1 MTLFYSVAELNQAR
15 TIESS
20 YQFSKQNP
28 IEKMSTD
35 KAGSSRQNRRVDR
48 FVAKLTPN
56 EDMVFIENKF
66 WLKFQGEIR
75 GRNVILMDP
84 AGFTFN
90 VSVEFHGYNEVGI
103 MTGVENIVTRYNL
116 VKSYWV
122 LFTYKGNCEFDI
134 RVVNGNVEVNYPRV
148 ETDEDVDVQPVE
160 YEEDPE
166 EPLFMWEVTLTKAAA
181 SGANALLIP
190 ARIVRDILDNN
201 QEVVTV
207 IDEGGELIPCKV
219 LKPKRRPSERYL
231 SSGWYE
237 FIRGKK
243 LKVGDKI
250 RFYSDDSMESLSA
263 VVERI

>member
-1 MTLFYSVAELNQAR
+1 M
-15 TIESS
+15 
-20 YQFSKQNP
+20 KHM
-28 IEKMSTD
+28 MSTD
-35 KAGSSRQNRRVDR
+35 KAGSSRENRKVDR

-66 WLKFQGEIR
+66 WLKFRGEIR

-84 AGFTFN
+84 AGFNFN
-90 VSVEFHGYNEVGI
+90 VSVEFHG
-103 MTGVENIVTRYNL
+103 
-116 VKSYWV
+116 
-122 LFTYKGNCEFDI
+122 
-134 RVVNGNVEVNYPRV
+134 VVNGNLEVNYPRV
-148 ETDEDVDVQPVE
+148 ESDEDVDVQPVE

-166 EPLFMWEVTLTKAAA
+166 EPLFMWEVTLTNAAA

-190 ARIVRDILDNN
+190 ARIVRDKLDKN
-201 QEVVTV
+201 QDVVTV
-207 IDEGGELIPCKV
+207 IDEGGQLIPCKL

-237 FIRGKK
+237 FIRGKQ

-263 VVERI
+263 VVDRI